1 MKKRQAKEILS
12 MVFFLI
18 ALVFA
23 VQTVQAK
30 AKYIGP
36 VKCGSCHKS
45 NYLAWKTSSHAKAF
59 NILKPGKR
67 KKAKLLAKLDPEKD
81 YTTDKKCVKC
91 HVTGY
96 REKGG
101 FKDVEST
108 PQLAGVSCESCHGAG
123 SKYAVLHD
131 EKMYGFE
138 KKEATA
144 LGQLYGADDEA
155 VCLECHAS
163 KDSPFHEGLDAKY
176 KFDWKERL
184 KVRKAYHPKPKKKSS
199 FSFM

>member
-1 MKKRQAKEILS
+1 MKKRQAFQVLS
-12 MVFFLI
+12 TIFLLMLI
-18 ALVFA
+18 
-23 VQTVQAK
+23 VQVAEAK
-30 AKYIGP
+30 PKYIG
-36 VKCGSCHKS
+36 VEKCASCHKS
-45 NYLAWKTSSHAKAF
+45 NYLAWKTSNHAKAF
-59 NILKPGKR
+59 KSLKPGKK
-67 KKAKLLAKLDPEKD
+67 KKAKLLAGLDPEKD
-81 YTTDKKCVKC
+81 YTADKKCVKC

-108 PQLAGVSCESCHGAG
+108 PTFAAVTCEACHGPG

-138 KKEATA
+138 KKEAAA

-155 VCLECHAS
+155 VCLQCHAH
-163 KDSPFHEGLDAKY
+163 KDSPFHEKLDAKY
-176 KFDWKERL
+176 KFDWKEKL